1 MKLEEAN
8 LKCIT
13 TQYTKNSEFH
23 IVILHIICEIVEEYF
38 THKKRLLFLCRFYVE
53 IFFIWLIS

>member
-38 THKKRLLFLCRFYVE
+38 THKKKTV
-53 IFFIWLIS
+53 ISL